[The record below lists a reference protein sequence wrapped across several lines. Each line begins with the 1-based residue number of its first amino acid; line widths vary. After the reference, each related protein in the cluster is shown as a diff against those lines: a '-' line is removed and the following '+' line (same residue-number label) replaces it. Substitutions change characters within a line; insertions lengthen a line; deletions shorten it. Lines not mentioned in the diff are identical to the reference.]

1 MNQKITKAPF
11 EHHVYDIELN
21 ALTNKVH
28 LAIENKKFWLKE
40 GQTAE
45 DYGLSFAVILKEYYV
60 SENSD
65 PTCPIHVVSPTANFY
80 GTFLAFSLCFVDV
93 PRIGTFLDYHRSFF
107 KGNYY
112 APPENFAGLV
122 EFMVYQKVHNISI
135 KSTTERLKAIM
146 SWVRETKKEIR
157 LLGMVPKPLK
167 KSFRWTRDPSEL
179 RIISNLIFKKG
190 YTKTKVSF
198 NNVFEDKV
206 PAIWL
211 KDTKVLAYLIDE
223 LYKRKWIVINEGGK
237 GHFIASQNFFCNY
250 LKETLSASLLKFNNH
265 EVRIRF
271 HEKNSDVRK
280 TVDEWLKTVAPIKA
294 IIS

>member
-1 MNQKITKAPF
+1 MSQKITKAPF
-11 EHHVYDIELN
+11 VQHEYDIELN
-21 ALTNKVH
+21 ALTNKVYSVVQ
-28 LAIENKKFWLKE
+28 NKKFWPKD
-40 GQTAE
+40 GRTAE
-45 DYGLSFAVILKEYYV
+45 DYSLSFAVILKEYCD

-65 PTCPIHVVSPTANFY
+65 LTSPIQIINPNANFY

-93 PRIGTFLDYHRSFF
+93 PRIGTFLDYQRSFF

-112 APPENFAGLV
+112 APPENFTGLV
-122 EFMVYQKVHNISI
+122 EFMVYQKVHNISV

-223 LYKRKWIVINEGGK
+223 LYKRKLIVINEGGK

-271 HEKNSDVRK
+271 HEKNSDIRK
-280 TVDEWLKTVAPIKA
+280 TVDEWLKIVAPIKA